1 MHEKTYHSPYQ
12 YSLSPPPDSPSW
24 ENSADSGYCKPGKL
38 TTIAFSTPD
47 LTQVSDGTYT
57 GNYARFPLD
66 VEVEVV
72 IDDHTIVQ
80 IDLLKHRN
88 GEGQAAET
96 IPAEVIR
103 EQSLEVDAVSGATY
117 SSIVILK
124 AIEDALLAET

>member
-1 MHEKTYHSPYQ
+1 MRKRTIILISILCLLLLIALAGKILLTVATANLE
-12 YSLSPPPDSPSW
+12 
-24 ENSADSGYCKPGKL
+24 KL

-57 GNYARFPLD
+57 GSYARFPLD

-72 IDDHTIVQ
+72 INDHKIVQ
-80 IDLLKHRN
+80 IELLKHRN

-96 IPAEVIR
+96 IPAEVVR